1 LVFGDICPSL
11 GQLCL
16 SIVGFGMGVEVEQS
30 FVIRPILGK
39 PRSEAAQFALP
50 SDFDSEQ
57 IKSMSAV
64 SQIAWAWE
72 PPEAEFNSFFD
83 QAPVGLAQC
92 RLSGQVI
99 ATNPALQRILHLP
112 VQSPDALTIVD
123 LIEAQA
129 SREAERE
136 LLSLLDGKRDTVQFD
151 CKGKSTNHCGLRWTL
166 WRVPARS
173 GQAGSVLAMAEEI
186 RRSPE
191 VDQRLQQA
199 ARLESLGKL
208 AGGVAHDF
216 NNVLTG
222 VLLYCDL
229 LMASLDSAHVA
240 RKYAQEIRK
249 AAMQASGLI
258 RQLLEVARPQS
269 ARQCLLSL
277 NEVAEGMR
285 NLLGQLA
292 GKNIQLQF
300 RLDPHLGLTRLDANQ
315 AQQILL
321 NLVLNARDAMP
332 TGGQITVETGNCKLQ
347 ALTESPLGRA
357 SEASLPCVLFS
368 VQDNGCGMDAATRAH
383 LFEPFFSTKGSKGT
397 GLGLAAVH
405 EIVTSNGGLIHVSS
419 EPAHGTRVSVL
430 LPLAHRTETDVS
442 SGHEFY
448 TPIKREVLSSQEED

>member
-1 LVFGDICPSL
+1 LTLV
-11 GQLCL
+11 
-16 SIVGFGMGVEVEQS
+16 E
-30 FVIRPILGK
+30 
-39 PRSEAAQFALP
+39 
-50 SDFDSEQ
+50 
-57 IKSMSAV
+57 
-64 SQIAWAWE
+64 
-72 PPEAEFNSFFD
+72 
-83 QAPVGLAQC
+83 
-92 RLSGQVI
+92 
-99 ATNPALQRILHLP
+99 
-112 VQSPDALTIVD
+112 
-123 LIEAQA
+123 LIEAQPGK
-129 SREAERE
+129 EAERE

-151 CKGKSTNHCGLRWTL
+151 SEGKSANNCDLRWTL
-166 WRVPARS
+166 WRVPAR
-173 GQAGSVLAMAEEI
+173 GGEVGSVLAMAEEI

-191 VDQRLQQA
+191 VEQRLQQA

-229 LMASLDSAHVA
+229 LMASLDSSHVA

-258 RQLLEVARPQS
+258 RQLLEVTRPQS
-269 ARQCLLSL
+269 AQRRLLSL
-277 NEVAEGMR
+277 NDVAQGMR

-292 GKNIQLQF
+292 GQNIQLQF
-300 RLDPHLGLTRLDANQ
+300 RLGPHLGLTRLDTTQ

-347 ALTESPLGRA
+347 AVTESALGRA

-397 GLGLAAVH
+397 GLGLAAVQ
-405 EIVTSNGGLIHVSS
+405 EIVTSSGGLIHVSS
-419 EPAHGTRVSVL
+419 EPGQGTRVSVL
-430 LPLAHRTETDVS
+430 LPLANRTETDVS
-442 SGHEFY
+442 SDHEFY
-448 TPIKREVLSSQEED
+448 SPINREVLSSQEED